1 MEFLCIEVE
10 EACPVLQVCG
20 RGLSIERLVSDAALD
35 PRWISAFLEAEGVNE
50 GVYQRC

>member
-20 RGLSIERLVSDAALD
+20 RGLSIGRLVSDAALD
-35 PRWISAFLEAEGVNE
+35 PSLDFCISRG
-50 GVYQRC
+50 